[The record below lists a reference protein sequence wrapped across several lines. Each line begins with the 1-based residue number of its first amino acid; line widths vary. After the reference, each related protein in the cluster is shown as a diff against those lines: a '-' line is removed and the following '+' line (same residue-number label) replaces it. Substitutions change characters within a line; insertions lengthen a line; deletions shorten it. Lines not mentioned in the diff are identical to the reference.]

1 MLKINNMTK
10 SFGGLTAVNDVSFSV
25 KENEIVGLIGPN
37 GAGKT
42 TLLNLLC
49 GIYKP
54 DAGNVE
60 FMGRNITGLKPNQ
73 VCHRGISRTYQIPQP
88 FDAMTS
94 LGAVTVGV
102 INGKK
107 RQNMTLSDAGLDAS
121 YFLEFVG
128 LFSKRDTLSKDLT
141 LYELRMLEL
150 ARALATSPKLL
161 LLDEAMA
168 GLNPVEASKA
178 LDMIWS
184 AQEQFGVTI
193 LWIEHVM
200 KVIMKAAD
208 RLVVL
213 QYGEKID
220 EGEPEVVM
228 SNKQVIQAYLGG
240 DDAENG

>member
-1 MLKINNMTK
+1 MLKVEKITK
-10 SFGGLTAVNDVSFSV
+10 RFGGLTAVNDVSFSV
-25 KENEIVGLIGPN
+25 REVEIVGLIGPN

-49 GIYKP
+49 GIYRP
-54 DAGNVE
+54 DSGRVE
-60 FMGRNITGLKPNQ
+60 FMGTDITNLRPNQ
-73 VCHRGISRTYQIPQP
+73 ICHLGVSRTYQIPQP
-88 FDAMTS
+88 FDSMTA
-94 LGAVTVGV
+94 LGGVTVAV

-107 RQNMTLSDAGLDAS
+107 RENMTLSDAGMDAS

-128 LFSKRDTLSKDLT
+128 LFSKRDTLAKDLT

-168 GLNPVEASKA
+168 GLNPGEASKA
-178 LDMIWS
+178 LEMIWS

-200 KVIMKAAD
+200 KVIMKAAN

-220 EGEPEVVM
+220 EGEPAVVM
-228 SNKQVIQAYLGG
+228 SNEQVIQAYLGG
-240 DDAENG
+240 KDADDE

>member
-1 MLKINNMTK
+1 VLKIDNITK
-10 SFGGLTAVNDVSFSV
+10 SFGGLRAVNDVSFSV
-25 KENEIVGLIGPN
+25 NQGEIVGLIGPN

-49 GIYKP
+49 GIYKV
-54 DAGNVE
+54 DSGSVRFEGND
-60 FMGRNITGLKPNQ
+60 ITNLAPNRI
-73 VCHRGISRTYQIPQP
+73 CHMGISRTYQIPQP
-88 FDAMTS
+88 FDALTALS
-94 LGAVTVGV
+94 GVTVAV

-107 RQNMTLSDAGLDAS
+107 RENMTLSDAGLDAS

-128 LFSKRDTLSKDLT
+128 LFAKRDTLSRDLT

-150 ARALATSPKLL
+150 ARALATSPRLL

-168 GLNPVEASKA
+168 GLNPGEASKA

-200 KVIMKAAD
+200 KVIMKAAN

-220 EGEPEVVM
+220 EGPPEAVM
-228 SNKQVIQAYLGG
+228 ANEQVIQAYLGG
-240 DDAENG
+240 SDVND

>member
-1 MLKINNMTK
+1 MLKIDNITK
-10 SFGGLTAVNDVSFSV
+10 SFGGLRAVNDVSFSV
-25 KENEIVGLIGPN
+25 NQGEIVGLIGPN

-49 GIYKP
+49 GIYKV
-54 DAGNVE
+54 DSGSVRFEGND
-60 FMGRNITGLKPNQ
+60 ITNLAPNRI
-73 VCHRGISRTYQIPQP
+73 CHMGISRTYQIPQP
-88 FDAMTS
+88 FDALTALS
-94 LGAVTVGV
+94 GVTVAV

-107 RQNMTLSDAGLDAS
+107 RENMTLSDAGLDAS

-128 LFSKRDTLSKDLT
+128 LFAKRDTLSRDLT

-150 ARALATSPKLL
+150 ARALATSPRLL

-168 GLNPVEASKA
+168 GLNPGEASKA

-200 KVIMKAAD
+200 KVIMKAAN

-220 EGEPEVVM
+220 EGPPEAVM
-228 SNKQVIQAYLGG
+228 ANEQVIQAYLGG
-240 DDAENG
+240 SDVND

>member
-1 MLKINNMTK
+1 MLKINNITK
-10 SFGGLTAVNDVSFSV
+10 SFGGLRAVNDVSFSV
-25 KENEIVGLIGPN
+25 NQGEIVGLIGPN

-49 GIYKP
+49 GIYKV
-54 DAGNVE
+54 DSGSVQFQGND
-60 FMGRNITGLKPNQ
+60 ITNLAPNRI
-73 VCHRGISRTYQIPQP
+73 CHMGISRTYQIPQP
-88 FDAMTS
+88 FDALTALS
-94 LGAVTVGV
+94 GVTVAV

-107 RQNMTLSDAGLDAS
+107 RENMTLSDAGLDAS

-128 LFSKRDTLSKDLT
+128 LFAKRDTLSRDLT

-150 ARALATSPKLL
+150 ARALATSPRLL

-168 GLNPVEASKA
+168 GLNPGEASKA

-200 KVIMKAAD
+200 KVIMKAAN

-220 EGEPEVVM
+220 EGPPEAVM
-228 SNKQVIQAYLGG
+228 ANKQVIQAYLGG
-240 DDAENG
+240 SDVND

>member
-1 MLKINNMTK
+1 MLNISNLTK
-10 SFGGLTAVNDVSFSV
+10 SFGGLTAVNNVSFSV
-25 KENEIVGLIGPN
+25 AEGEIVGLIGPN

-49 GIYKP
+49 GIYRP
-54 DAGNVE
+54 DSGSVE
-60 FMGRNITGLKPNQ
+60 FKGRDITHLPPNKI
-73 VCHRGISRTYQIPQP
+73 CHMGISRTYQIPQP
-88 FDAMTS
+88 FDAMTALS
-94 LGAVTVGV
+94 AVSVGV

-107 RQNMTLSDAGLDAS
+107 RVNMTLSDAGLDAS

-150 ARALATSPKLL
+150 ARALATSPQLL

-168 GLNPVEASKA
+168 GLNPGEASKA

-184 AQEQFGVTI
+184 AQDQFGVTI

-200 KVIMKAAD
+200 KVIMKAAN

-220 EGEPEVVM
+220 EGEPKAVM
-228 SNKQVIQAYLGG
+228 NNEQVIQAYLGG
-240 DDAENG
+240 RDAEDE